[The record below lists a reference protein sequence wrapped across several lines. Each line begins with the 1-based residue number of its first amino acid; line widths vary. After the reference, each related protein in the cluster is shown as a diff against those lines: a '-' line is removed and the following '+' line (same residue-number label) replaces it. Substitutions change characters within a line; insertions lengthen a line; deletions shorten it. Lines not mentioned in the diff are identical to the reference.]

1 GPARRGT
8 GGVAGARSPARRAT
22 PGDGHALRRRAVH
35 RGDRGRARPIRGCG
49 QGAHP
54 SRAEERRAGHG
65 RFEAEW
71 RQGRFRV
78 VSLTRRDGGEIEA
91 LITDRYLDSLLA
103 IQPAP
108 YLEGGPLGSDDSL
121 GAAVRAVSRR
131 LATDLPRF
139 HPSFRFEERLALRLA
154 EVAASMRLPVAAG
167 AEGAIVPIRE
177 IRPSIPDPLRA
188 ASDDD
193 DDRADPR

>member
-1 GPARRGT
+1 MTLG
-8 GGVAGARSPARRAT
+8 
-22 PGDGHALRRRAVH
+22 
-35 RGDRGRARPIRGCG
+35 
-49 QGAHP
+49 
-54 SRAEERRAGHG
+54 
-65 RFEAEW
+65 
-71 RQGRFRV
+71 
-78 VSLTRRDGGEIEA
+78 RRDGGEIEA

-108 YLEGGPLGSDDSL
+108 HLERDRLGVDDSL

-167 AEGAIVPIRE
+167 AEGAMVPVRE
-177 IRPSIPDPLRA
+177 LRPASQDRLRA
-188 ASDDD
+188 ASGGDDD
-193 DDRADPR
+193 HPDARPLIIGGAVAASAISLAGAWLAWRRRTSPMARAIRAAHSMRQPGGGA